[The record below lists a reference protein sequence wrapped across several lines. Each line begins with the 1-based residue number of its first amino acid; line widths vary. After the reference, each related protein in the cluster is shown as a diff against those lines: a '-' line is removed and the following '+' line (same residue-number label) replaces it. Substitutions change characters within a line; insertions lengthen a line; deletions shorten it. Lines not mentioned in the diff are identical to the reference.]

1 MRVYGIKIKQKILID
16 RNHIF
21 NQQIYEAMKQN
32 NIFVAIG
39 ASHLSGQSGVLSFLK
54 DKGFE
59 IKILITNIEN
69 MQFITSKDNSRLKE
83 LRKVQQNKSY
93 RQENNLTIIEGPHLV
108 EAYLNEKNDF
118 LALFCSES
126 FNKNYPEYFKKGWEE
141 RFISCPIIF
150 LMIYQN

>member
-1 MRVYGIKIKQKILID
+1 
-16 RNHIF
+16 
-21 NQQIYEAMKQN
+21 
-32 NIFVAIG
+32 
-39 ASHLSGQSGVLSFLK
+39 
-54 DKGFE
+54 
-59 IKILITNIEN
+59 

-141 RFISCPIIF
+141 RIYILPDNFFNDLSELKTPIGILALIEIPQNNTTQITFMMACIF
-150 LMIYQN
+150 FWIKCRIQGTLEPS